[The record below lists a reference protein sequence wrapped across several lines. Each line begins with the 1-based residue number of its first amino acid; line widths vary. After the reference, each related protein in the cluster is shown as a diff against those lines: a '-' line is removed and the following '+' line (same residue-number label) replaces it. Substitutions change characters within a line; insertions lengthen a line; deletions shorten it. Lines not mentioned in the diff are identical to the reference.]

1 MSFNL
6 FGPATKDSI
15 RVGYIS
21 TERGF
26 VDGVTVCEANDYA
39 KLNPG
44 VRFIFKTRDSIR
56 YLGINDVNNLSPN
69 DLASS
74 EGECPGIQ
82 LEVDCGP
89 AQAFFYG
96 GGGVGVLGN
105 PVIGADGSVLA
116 VDLVAGGFGYQYPPI
131 VEVKDSCGIGA
142 GAVIRSILGEITE
155 TFEVYDQEDDFEEYE
170 ICDPSDVGFGRRFGP
185 NGEDLGP
192 WEPSLYANLDEDPIR
207 REIRDYQNFLAS
219 LRGGFRINKNDNIIH
234 NWWTTRKEPPLR
246 LTASNKVTRTKFD
259 VTDASFLEKQR
270 NDGVKDPVGWNDF
283 MNAYAISPVPPSNVP
298 GSDFAGIP
306 FTFEWEEDFPY
317 DGEYVFRGLCDNQA
331 QLYLDNVLLDNLQGF
346 KNTPN
351 KIKKNIKEGVH
362 RIRLDL
368 FNIPVAPKAQ
378 DLPKNIFNTIAYIN
392 KADRRLW
399 RTFPSVGRDGDFIHQ
414 YGVTPFDPNTSEAN
428 TNSFAGTHVIRWE
441 NIKFPV
447 DGNYTIELMVDDN
460 VTLYIGN
467 RAGGGDVAIGNGLRS
482 IENGGD
488 ETIIRKRGF
497 SSPTQSTGKSIE
509 TRFFKAGKY
518 RIRAEL
524 EQIKGKPLAQ
534 GNPMALAININS
546 VGRTEAISAR
556 SWNENPMGVALTID
570 APLPPIPQEPIVE
583 QEGRCPRNP
592 IWTTRFPGSSEKWF
606 PVRFGEA
613 WSRFMNRYA
622 ISPVIPLPSKGS
634 DGGGVV
640 YRNSWNI
647 DIPYDGFYGLRGTVD
662 NGGRILIDSKEV
674 ARGGG
679 LSFRGRTV
687 GQSGLDGFRVENPQ
701 TTKVF
706 LTKGSPRIEVEVEN
720 EKTDTFVQIDKKIFD
735 TKDWV
740 VTPTPPPAPAPVQSQ
755 REEWVKVDD
764 AFILSGDKKSY
775 HRFNEG
781 TWYKG
786 KRIRAGGDW
795 NDTNVNNN
803 YIEWD
808 KDTRLTLGS
817 YRASAGQR
825 FAISVWKR
833 KIISTQTA
841 ATKPVNAVTNSTL
854 SKGGVTYSGPE
865 LASYRNGAL
874 GPFLTPAFNGDD
886 DYRANNMDR
895 KWTLRWSNVDFPEDG
910 RYDLKAEADDY
921 VIVRVDGEQVGKAE
935 VFEGV
940 RSFSFNASKGKRTI
954 ELEIYNI
961 PGNDESTF
969 ETNPVVFNVVITKK
983 VNVLSGISEPWTRNP
998 VGISAILIP
1007 PPCPKRI
1014 RGRGVVVD
1022 VEVDDP
1028 GNGYPIPQGDAYPV
1042 ALRLK
1047 SVVVENSGI
1056 NYNCGVDQI
1065 QISPNNGAIL
1075 DYECDSFGRI
1085 TNVKVLNP
1093 GLGFTRYPEITM
1105 VSPDDSPTGP
1115 TGVNASF
1122 RPQFEV
1128 VRDPIV
1134 IDPERLIQVTDL
1146 VGLKQTGYV
1155 DGRSYFGAVFYKEGV
1170 RYAGFYETPGEL
1182 VQVYDTLQESI
1193 DAQVTTRPS
1202 AIQRQGTDTNSNNP
1216 RLNLPGTTDN
1226 LT

>member
-6 FGPATKDSI
+6 FGPATQNSI
-15 RVGYIS
+15 HVGYIS

-44 VRFIFKTRDSIR
+44 VRFIFRTRDSIR
-56 YLGINDVNNLSPN
+56 YLGINDVNRLSPN

-74 EGECPGIQ
+74 EGECPGIK
-82 LEVDCGP
+82 LDVDCGP
-89 AQAFFYG
+89 AQVFFYG
-96 GGGVGVLGN
+96 GGGVGVKGN
-105 PVIGADGSVLA
+105 PVVGADGSVLA
-116 VDLVAGGFGYQYPPI
+116 VDLVTGGFGYQYPPI

-142 GAVIRSILGEITE
+142 GAVIRSIIGEITE
-155 TFEVYDQEDDFEEYE
+155 TLEVYDQEEDFEEYE
-170 ICDPSDVGFGRRFGP
+170 ICDPSDVGFGRRYGP

-192 WEPSLYANLDEDPIR
+192 WEPSLYANLDDDPIR
-207 REIRDYQNFLAS
+207 REVRDYQNFLAS

-246 LTASNKVTRTKFD
+246 LTSANKVTRTKFD

-270 NDGVKDPVGWNDF
+270 IDGVQNPVGWNDF

-298 GSDFAGIP
+298 GSDFSGIT

-317 DGEYVFRGLCDNQA
+317 DGEYVFRGLCDNSA
-331 QLYLDNVLLDNLQGF
+331 QLYFDNVLIDNLRGF
-346 KNTPN
+346 KDKPN
-351 KIKKNIKEGVH
+351 KIKKNVKSGVH

-368 FNIPVAPKAQ
+368 YNVPVVSGAQSGPK
-378 DLPKNIFNTIAYIN
+378 KIFNTIDYIN
-392 KADRRLW
+392 KANRRLW
-399 RTFPSVGRDGDFIHQ
+399 RTNTYGRGGFLNE
-414 YGVTPFDPNTSEAN
+414 YGICPFDTTVQLEDNPYAGVHRIVWDNVDFPEDAN
-428 TNSFAGTHVIRWE
+428 YVIE
-441 NIKFPV
+441 
-447 DGNYTIELMVDDN
+447 IEVDDN
-460 VTLYIGN
+460 VTLTLSGK
-467 RAGGGDVAIGNGLRS
+467 S
-482 IENGGD
+482 EN
-488 ETIIRKRGF
+488 IVINKNGF
-497 SSPTQSTGKSIE
+497 SGPDRSTGKTTE
-509 TRFFKAGKY
+509 TKFLKKGKY
-518 RIRAEL
+518 KIIADL
-524 EQIKGKPLAQ
+524 EQIPGGRFGFSNTKGI
-534 GNPMALAININS
+534 NPMALAINISSAAAGES
-546 VGRTEAISAR
+546 VSAR

-570 APLPPIPQEPIVE
+570 APLPPIPQEPIIE

-592 IWTTRFPGSSEKWF
+592 IWTTRFPGSGEKWF

-622 ISPVIPLPSKGS
+622 ISPVIPLSSKGS

-640 YRNSWNI
+640 YRNSWNL

-662 NGGRILIDSKEV
+662 NGGRILIDGKEIV
-674 ARGGG
+674 RGGG
-679 LSFRGRTV
+679 VSFRGRTV
-687 GQSGLDGFRVENPQ
+687 GKKGLDGFRVENPQ

-706 LTKGSPRIEVEVEN
+706 LTRGSHSIEVEVEN
-720 EKTDTFVQIDKKIFD
+720 QKTDTFVAIDKKIFD
-735 TKDWV
+735 TKDWAV
-740 VTPTPPPAPAPVQSQ
+740 SPTPPPAPAPAQGQ
-755 REEWVKVDD
+755 REEWVQVDD
-764 AFILSGDKKSY
+764 AFVPPTFQRTGPGIFGPGQDVVGPNASF

-786 KRIRAGGDW
+786 KRVRSGGDW

-803 YIEWD
+803 YIQWD
-808 KDTRLTLGS
+808 NDTRLTLGS
-817 YRASAGQR
+817 YHPGAGQR
-825 FAISVWKR
+825 FGIAVWK
-833 KIISTQTA
+833 KKTINTQSPA
-841 ATKPVNAVTNSTL
+841 ATKPVNAITNSTL
-854 SKGGVTYSGPE
+854 AKGGVTYSGPE
-865 LASYRNGAL
+865 LATYRNGPL
-874 GPFLTPAFNGDD
+874 GPSLTPAFNGDD

-895 KWTLRWSNVDFPEDG
+895 TWILRWENVDFPEDG

-921 VIVRVDGEQVGKAE
+921 VIVRVDGEEVGRAE
-935 VFEGV
+935 VFQGV
-940 RSFSFNASKGKRTI
+940 RSFTFNASKGKRTI
-954 ELEIYNI
+954 EMEIYNI
-961 PGNDESTF
+961 PGNEESTF
-969 ETNPVVFNVVITKK
+969 ETNPVVFSVVITKK
-983 VNVLSGISEPWTRNP
+983 VNVLSGISEPWTTNP

-1007 PPCPKRI
+1007 PPCPKRV

-1042 ALRLK
+1042 SLRLK
-1047 SVVVENSGI
+1047 SVIVENPGI

-1065 QISPNNGAIL
+1065 QITPSNGAVL

-1085 TNVKVLNP
+1085 NNVKVLNP

-1105 VSPDDSPTGP
+1105 VTPDGQNP

-1134 IDPERLIQVTDL
+1134 IDPEKLIQVTDL

-1155 DGRSYFGAVFYKEGV
+1155 DGRAYFGAVFYKDGV

-1202 AIQRQGTDTNSNNP
+1202 AILRQGTDTNSNNP
-1216 RLNLPGTTDN
+1216 RLNLPGTPEN
-1226 LT
+1226 LI